1 MGGGASAACI
11 PEQLDCG
18 LRGDHHEILMAAW
31 ASASAGRAEGFI
43 QVRDLT
49 TLVRALGPP
58 PLGCGRSSVSEEDL
72 EAFVMALDLR
82 VSHVSDDDVGAQP
95 ILFHDIG
102 VALARRISERP
113 AVGSDAAHALQ
124 LGAFYATER
133 RRRREAA
140 GSPPL
145 ASTVVV

>member
-1 MGGGASAACI
+1 
-11 PEQLDCG
+11 
-18 LRGDHHEILMAAW
+18 MAAW

-113 AVGSDAAHALQ
+113 AVGSDAAHALA
-124 LGAFYATER
+124 LGDYYRER

-140 GSPPL
+140 GSPLL